1 METEERHHHHHHR
14 DGSEQRSSG
23 RKEHYSRRAGQNRH
37 TRSQI
42 RRRMIG
48 RILFLLLS
56 LIALAIVLFISLFT
70 TIILGRFEAIVFHE
84 KRIRNQIEERN
95 FIIKLNYSIKAK
107 PVIQNKKT
115 DLAFTLYLCK

>member
-1 METEERHHHHHHR
+1 METEGRHHHHHHR

-48 RILFLLLS
+48 RILFLILS
-56 LIALAIVLFISLFT
+56 LIALAIILFIIYDHYF
-70 TIILGRFEAIVFHE
+70 G
-84 KRIRNQIEERN
+84 
-95 FIIKLNYSIKAK
+95 
-107 PVIQNKKT
+107 
-115 DLAFTLYLCK
+115 AF

>member
-23 RKEHYSRRAGQNRH
+23 HKVHYSRRAGQNRH

-48 RILFLLLS
+48 RILFFILS
-56 LIALAIVLFISLFT
+56 LIALAIVLFIIYDHYF
-70 TIILGRFEAIVFHE
+70 G
-84 KRIRNQIEERN
+84 
-95 FIIKLNYSIKAK
+95 
-107 PVIQNKKT
+107 
-115 DLAFTLYLCK
+115 AF